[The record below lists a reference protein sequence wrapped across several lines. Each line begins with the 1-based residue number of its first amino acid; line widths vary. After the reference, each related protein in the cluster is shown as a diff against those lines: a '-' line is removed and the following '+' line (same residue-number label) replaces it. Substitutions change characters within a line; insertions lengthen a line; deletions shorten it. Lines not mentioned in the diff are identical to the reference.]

1 MVLNSGAVVKN
12 LPATSG
18 DARELGSLPSSGRSL
33 EEEMV
38 THFSS
43 LAWKIP

>member
-18 DARELGSLPSSGRSL
+18 DARDLGSIPSSGRSL
-33 EEEMV
+33 KEEMV
-38 THFSS
+38 THCSNF
-43 LAWKIP
+43 AWKIP